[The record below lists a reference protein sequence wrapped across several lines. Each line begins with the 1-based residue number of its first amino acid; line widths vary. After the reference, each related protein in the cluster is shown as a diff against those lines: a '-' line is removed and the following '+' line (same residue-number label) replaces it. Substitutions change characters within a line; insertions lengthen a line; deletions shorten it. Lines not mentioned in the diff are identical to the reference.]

1 MHPYFYDGRDLNLAL
16 DASFDPGIVLLSVAL
31 AWLTAYAS
39 FNVAERIHASEE
51 GLVRRLWLIV
61 GALTMGTGLWA
72 MHFVGMLALRL
83 PVMIR
88 YDFIPT
94 LLSSIPVVAT
104 SALLMYCASWPKVG
118 DWTLFACGALM
129 AAGIGA
135 MHYVGM
141 LAMRGVD
148 HDLVMQVDPKLFIL
162 SVIVAVVF
170 FNGALYLN
178 VLAWRRNPN
187 TRAYWPKIGAALIM
201 ALAVAGTQYAAT
213 HASYFFL
220 GGVPQTVATPLSL
233 DSGLMTL
240 WVSLA
245 SFLIASLAML
255 LVIGDHRL
263 QSASAAEQ
271 RSRAQMYDAIESMSD
286 GFSVFDKEDRLVLCN
301 NRYLDF
307 LQVGDLKILPGL
319 SFERIMR
326 NAAERGLILEAQ
338 GRIDDWMAE
347 RLAKHLAPRE
357 SFIENWKGDRWFQ
370 ISEHT
375 VPRGGTVAIRTE
387 ITDLKRTEIELSRTI
402 VEAKQARA
410 TAEEATRLK
419 SAFLANMSHE
429 LRTPMNAI
437 IGYSE
442 MLIEEVEE
450 AGDSTYLPDLQKI
463 RTAGKH
469 LLALINDVLDFSKIE
484 AGKMDLYLEKFEI
497 SSMLQDVV
505 STITPSVEK
514 NGNRLEFQ
522 SAEGLG
528 SIQADLTKVR
538 QALLNLLSNAC
549 KFTSNGVITL
559 TATRENVYGDDWLR
573 FGVSDTGIGIS
584 SEQMTKLFKAFS
596 QADALTS
603 KTYGGSGLGLILSRR
618 ICQMMGGDITVHSE
632 PGAGSTFTIHLPAD
646 GMASK
651 TKAILETEEAADSNP
666 RALPDAPT
674 VLVIDDDWTAR
685 DLMRRFL
692 EQQGLHMVGAAS
704 GAEGLRLAKELRPA
718 IILLDVIMPEMDG
731 WAVLAALK
739 AVPQLAST
747 PVIMATIVDEENR
760 GYAMGATHYLTKPIN
775 RKHLAQI
782 IEEYRSVKQPWH
794 SCSALFT

>member
-1 MHPYFYDGRDLNLAL
+1 MHPYFYDGGDLSLAL

-31 AWLTAYAS
+31 AWLTTYAS
-39 FNVAERIHASEE
+39 FNVAERIHASEG
-51 GLVRRLWLIV
+51 GLARRLWLIV

-72 MHFVGMLALRL
+72 MHFVGVLALRL
-83 PVMIR
+83 PVMLR

-104 SALLMYCASWPKVG
+104 SALLMYCASWPKIG
-118 DWTLFACGALM
+118 DWALFACGTLM

-141 LAMRGVD
+141 FAMRGVD

-162 SVIVAVVF
+162 SVIVATVF

-213 HASYFFL
+213 RASYFFL

-233 DSGLMTL
+233 NSGLMTL

-263 QSASAAEQ
+263 QSASAAER

-286 GFSVFDKEDRLVLCN
+286 GFSVYDKQDRLVLYN

-319 SFERIMR
+319 TFERIMR

-338 GRIDDWMAE
+338 GRIDEWMAG
-347 RLAKHLAPRE
+347 RLAKHLTPRE
-357 SFIENWKGDRWFQ
+357 SFIEHWKGDRWFQ

-375 VPRGGTVAIRTE
+375 VPAGGTVAIRTE
-387 ITDLKRTEIELSRTI
+387 ITELKRAEIELSRTI
-402 VEAKQARA
+402 IEAKQARA
-410 TAEEATRLK
+410 AAEEATRLK

-450 AGDSTYLPDLQKI
+450 AGDSSYLLDLQKI

-484 AGKMDLYLEKFEI
+484 AGKMDVYLEKFEI

-505 STITPSVEK
+505 STIEPSVAK
-514 NGNRLEFQ
+514 NGNRLEFR

-559 TATRENVYGDDWLR
+559 TATRETVYGDDWLR
-573 FGVSDTGIGIS
+573 LGVSDTGIGIS

-632 PGAGSTFTIHLPAD
+632 PGVGSTFTLHLPAD
-646 GMASK
+646 GAGSK
-651 TKAILETEEAADSNP
+651 AAMLETEGAAESIP
-666 RALPDAPT
+666 IATSDAPT

-692 EQQGLHMVGAAS
+692 DQQGLHMVGAAS

-794 SCSALFT
+794 DCSALFT

>member
-51 GLVRRLWLIV
+51 GLARRLWLIV

-255 LVIGDHRL
+255 LVVGDHRL

-338 GRIDDWMAE
+338 GRIDDWMME
-347 RLAKHLAPRE
+347 RLAKHLSAARKFHRALERRPLVSDQRTHRSGGRHGGNTHRDHE
-357 SFIENWKGDRWFQ
+357 FEAHRDRAV
-370 ISEHT
+370 SNN
-375 VPRGGTVAIRTE
+375 RGGQASSRDRRGGHPIKERISCEHVA
-387 ITDLKRTEIELSRTI
+387 
-402 VEAKQARA
+402 
-410 TAEEATRLK
+410 
-419 SAFLANMSHE
+419 
-429 LRTPMNAI
+429 
-437 IGYSE
+437 
-442 MLIEEVEE
+442 
-450 AGDSTYLPDLQKI
+450 
-463 RTAGKH
+463 
-469 LLALINDVLDFSKIE
+469 
-484 AGKMDLYLEKFEI
+484 
-497 SSMLQDVV
+497 
-505 STITPSVEK
+505 
-514 NGNRLEFQ
+514 
-522 SAEGLG
+522 
-528 SIQADLTKVR
+528 
-538 QALLNLLSNAC
+538 
-549 KFTSNGVITL
+549 
-559 TATRENVYGDDWLR
+559 
-573 FGVSDTGIGIS
+573 
-584 SEQMTKLFKAFS
+584 
-596 QADALTS
+596 
-603 KTYGGSGLGLILSRR
+603 
-618 ICQMMGGDITVHSE
+618 
-632 PGAGSTFTIHLPAD
+632 
-646 GMASK
+646 
-651 TKAILETEEAADSNP
+651 
-666 RALPDAPT
+666 
-674 VLVIDDDWTAR
+674 
-685 DLMRRFL
+685 
-692 EQQGLHMVGAAS
+692 
-704 GAEGLRLAKELRPA
+704 
-718 IILLDVIMPEMDG
+718 
-731 WAVLAALK
+731 
-739 AVPQLAST
+739 
-747 PVIMATIVDEENR
+747 
-760 GYAMGATHYLTKPIN
+760 
-775 RKHLAQI
+775 
-782 IEEYRSVKQPWH
+782 
-794 SCSALFT
+794 

>member
-1 MHPYFYDGRDLNLAL
+1 MDAYFYDGRDLNLAL

-39 FNVAERIHASEE
+39 FSVAERIHAAEE
-51 GLVRRLWLIV
+51 GLAWRLWLIV

-72 MHFVGMLALRL
+72 MHFVEMLALKL
-83 PVMIR
+83 PITMR
-88 YDFIPT
+88 YDFLPT
-94 LLSSIPVVAT
+94 LLSTIPVVAA

-118 DWTLFACGALM
+118 DWTLFACGTLM

-141 LAMRGVD
+141 FAMHGVD
-148 HDLVMQVDPKLFIL
+148 RDLVMLLDPKLFVL
-162 SVIVAVVF
+162 SVIVAVLF
-170 FNGALYLN
+170 FNAALRLN
-178 VLAWRRNPN
+178 VLVWRRNPN
-187 TRAYWPKIGAALIM
+187 TRSHGPKVGAALVM
-201 ALAVAGTQYAAT
+201 GLAVTGAAYFAT

-220 GGVPQTVATPLSL
+220 GGVPQSVASPLSL
-233 DSGLMTL
+233 DSSFMTV

-245 SFLIASLAML
+245 SFMIASLVML
-255 LVIGDHRL
+255 LVIVDHRL
-263 QSASAAEQ
+263 QTASAAER
-271 RSRAQMYDAIESMSD
+271 RSRAQLHDAIENMSD
-286 GFSVFDKEDRLVLCN
+286 AFSVFDKQDRLVLCN
-301 NRYLDF
+301 SRFLDF
-307 LQVGDLKILPGL
+307 LQVGDVKIAPGL
-319 SFERIMR
+319 PFERIMR

-338 GRIDDWMAE
+338 GRIEDWLTE
-347 RLAKHLAPRE
+347 RLAKHREPRE
-357 SFIENWKGDRWFQ
+357 SFVEHWRDDRWFQ

-375 VPRGGTVAIRTE
+375 VPAGGTVSIRTE

-442 MLIEEVEE
+442 MLIEEVED
-450 AGDSTYLPDLQKI
+450 AGDSTYLLDLQKI

-484 AGKMDLYLEKFEI
+484 AGKMDIYLEKFEI

-596 QADALTS
+596 QADASTS

-632 PGAGSTFTIHLPAD
+632 PCAGSTFTIHLPAD

-651 TKAILETEEAADSNP
+651 AKAALETGEAADSSP
-666 RALPDAPT
+666 IASADAPT

-692 EQQGLHMVGAAS
+692 EQQGWRMVGAAS

>member
-1 MHPYFYDGRDLNLAL
+1 LHTYFYDGRDLQLAL
-16 DASFDPGIVLLSVAL
+16 DANFDPGIVLLSVAL

-51 GLVRRLWLIV
+51 GLARRLWLIV

-88 YDFIPT
+88 YDLVPT
-94 LLSSIPVVAT
+94 LLSTIPVVAT

-118 DWTLFACGALM
+118 DWTLFACGTLM

-135 MHYVGM
+135 MHYVSM
-141 LAMRGVD
+141 FAMRGVD
-148 HDLVMQVDPKLFIL
+148 HDLVMLVDPKLFVL

-170 FNGALYLN
+170 FNGALRLN
-178 VLAWRRNPN
+178 VLVWRRNPN
-187 TRAYWPKIGAALIM
+187 TRAYWRKAGAALIM
-201 ALAVAGTQYAAT
+201 GLAVAGTHYVAT

-220 GGVPQTVATPLSL
+220 GGVPQTFASPLSL

-255 LVIGDHRL
+255 LVVVDHRL

-286 GFSVFDKEDRLVLCN
+286 GFSVFDKEDRLVLYN

-307 LQVGDLKILPGL
+307 LQLGDLKILPGL
-319 SFERIMR
+319 PFERIMR

-338 GRIDDWMAE
+338 GRIDDWMME
-347 RLAKHLAPRE
+347 RLAKHRAPRE
-357 SFIENWKGDRWFQ
+357 SFVEHWKGDRWFQ

-375 VPRGGTVAIRTE
+375 VPAGGTVAIRTE
-387 ITDLKRTEIELSRTI
+387 ITDLKRTEIDLSRAI

-450 AGDSTYLPDLQKI
+450 AGDKSYLLDLQKI

-505 STITPSVEK
+505 STIEPSVAK
-514 NGNRLEFQ
+514 NGNRLEFR
-522 SAEGLG
+522 SAESLG

-632 PGAGSTFTIHLPAD
+632 PGAGSTFTLHLPAD
-646 GMASK
+646 GVASK
-651 TKAILETEEAADSNP
+651 AKAMLETEEAADSNP
-666 RALPDAPT
+666 SVPPDAPT

-739 AVPQLAST
+739 EAPQLAST

-794 SCSALFT
+794 GCSALFT